1 MKIIYITQ
9 ILIATLLLLAMLS
22 MASSIFA
29 PVAFALFIIALVWPT
44 QCRLQAMLPRHLA
57 LIISFLLVVLAI
69 VALGWLIAWAFGHV
83 GRWFIAD
90 AARFQ
95 QLYH

>member
-1 MKIIYITQ
+1 
-9 ILIATLLLLAMLS
+9 
-22 MASSIFA
+22 
-29 PVAFALFIIALVWPT
+29 
-44 QCRLQAMLPRHLA
+44 LA